1 MTGGEWP
8 PLVPDPPGQE
18 GKLPAIV
25 PKIPSTN
32 QKPLGS
38 KDMSPRKKVV
48 ALEAGSLNSAY
59 RQLEKHRLQPVPTGS
74 ESLCEKTPNMKVVQD
89 NVEMDWNL
97 MRVAVPMTKDKVVEG
112 INKED
117 KALDGP
123 VVSSRHRT
131 SAHEQKAVT
140 MVKKRRRKRMT
151 SPRRKLLENR
161 SIFCGP
167 MKKKKTK
174 RSRPN
179 KSKADQK
186 AAQEAA
192 VHPKVH
198 L

>member
-8 PLVPDPPGQE
+8 PLVPGPPGQE

-25 PKIPSTN
+25 PKIPSTSKKKEGN
-32 QKPLGS
+32 VGS
-38 KDMSPRKKVV
+38 KKKVV
-48 ALEAGSLNSAY
+48 TLEAGSLNSAY
-59 RQLEKHRLQPVPTGS
+59 RQLEKHRFQPVPVGS
-74 ESLCEKTPNMKVVQD
+74 ESFCEETPNMKVVQD

-123 VVSSRHRT
+123 VVSSCHNYG
-131 SAHEQKAVT
+131 HEQKAVN

-151 SPRRKLLENR
+151 LAKKKLLENR

-179 KSKADQK
+179 KSKAGQK
-186 AAQEAA
+186 DAQEAA
-192 VHPKVH
+192 VPPKVH

>member
-8 PLVPDPPGQE
+8 PLVPGPPGQE

-25 PKIPSTN
+25 PKIPSTSKKKQGN
-32 QKPLGS
+32 VGS
-38 KDMSPRKKVV
+38 KKKVV
-48 ALEAGSLNSAY
+48 TLEAGSLNSAY
-59 RQLEKHRLQPVPTGS
+59 RQLEKHRFQPVPVGS
-74 ESLCEKTPNMKVVQD
+74 ESFCEETPNMKVVQD

-112 INKED
+112 VNKED

-123 VVSSRHRT
+123 VVSYCHRT
-131 SAHEQKAVT
+131 SAHGQKAVT

-174 RSRPN
+174 RSRPK
-179 KSKADQK
+179 KSKAD
-186 AAQEAA
+186 AEAA
-192 VHPKVH
+192 VPPKVH

>member
-8 PLVPDPPGQE
+8 PLVPGQE

-25 PKIPSTN
+25 PKIPSTG
-32 QKPLGS
+32 KKVHGDVGS
-38 KDMSPRKKVV
+38 KKNVV
-48 ALEAGSLNSAY
+48 TLEAGSLNSAY

-186 AAQEAA
+186 DAQEAA
-192 VHPKVH
+192 VPPKVH